1 MIDKAELKRAYDWAL
16 ETGFFDEENFMEIA
30 DTQWGGLLD
39 IFCNKTKPKRDV
51 YNLQEIINEKGE
63 KLFVVSADRAYGAYL
78 SYDRFGRRDG
88 QLFLWLRRRFQ
99 VCASFL

>member
-63 KLFVVSADRAYGAYL
+63 KELKEYMGYYNE
-78 SYDRFGRRDG
+78 SYEDAKARDEAMNIMDLDG
-88 QLFLWLRRRFQ
+88 HYFTD
-99 VCASFL
+99 